1 MQCLPQNWFGCEF
14 FTCVH
19 DERRTIWA
27 NGTRARECPI
37 DVIPVITSNSP
48 IQVEPVNEIFGD
60 SVAPSDVSPS
70 CPANIVL
77 VEKMVVTLV
86 EEESCK
92 QNNKTQPA

>member
-1 MQCLPQNWFGCEF
+1 
-14 FTCVH
+14 
-19 DERRTIWA
+19 
-27 NGTRARECPI
+27 
-37 DVIPVITSNSP
+37 VITSNSP
-48 IQVEPVNEIFGD
+48 IQVEPVNKIFGD

-92 QNNKTQPA
+92 QNNKTQPAQMVEV